1 MITLTLYIYF
11 FLTGEVEW
19 NQNLALGLAAFDLLM
34 ASKLTDVTLVEMSN
48 K

>member
-11 FLTGEVEW
+11 FLTGGVEW

-34 ASKLTDVTLVEMSN
+34 ASTLTDVTLVEM